1 MRDEGGGGNYTNVPP
16 SHVLAGAFFE
26 WLALFMFLLCVCV
39 QMCPNVCDSMGCSLP
54 GFTVHGIFQ
63 ARIPDWA
70 VITYSRGSFQSR
82 DQTCISCI
90 AGRLFTTDTIREVK
104 FILDFVYYILMHCPH
119 PPTPFIKA
127 KFGFCFF
134 SFLSPTICISLFKC
148 LDSKFTF
155 THVFAPSHMY
165 QFAKSQIENSLA
177 LMKCQEYAPKA
188 PMQYWSFKF

>member
-119 PPTPFIKA
+119 PPTPF
-127 KFGFCFF
+127 